1 MLKVLKMLEMIKSEN
16 KPITAFKDK
25 QTSKETNKKS
35 PRLLS
40 YNQKPIAALKDEQPH
55 FLLMPRPTHNLQVS
69 SNYCHHIQVRP
80 KKSK

>member
-1 MLKVLKMLEMIKSEN
+1 MLKVLKMLEMVKSEN

-40 YNQKPIAALKDEQPH
+40 N
-55 FLLMPRPTHNLQVS
+55 N
-69 SNYCHHIQVRP
+69 
-80 KKSK
+80 